1 MLISR
6 TPFRISFFG
15 GGTDFEPYFKKYGG
29 SVLSTTIDKYCYI
42 TIRDLPPFF
51 DHKNQLTYSKIE
63 RFNSPDEVEHPVVRE
78 ALKLLKT
85 DHLAISYDADLPA
98 RSGLGASSSFSVGL
112 LNGLRHFN
120 KESPGKMQ
128 LAIESIYL
136 EHQLCM
142 EAGGM
147 QDQLAAAFGGLNRI
161 NFNAEGYEVIPV
173 DISVTRKSEFQ
184 KNLML
189 FFTGLTHLSGE
200 IARDQLKNI
209 PARLNQLHAMK
220 SLVDEG
226 ERILSGSGNL
236 VSFGELLHETWM
248 LKRTLSG
255 KITTDYLD
263 NVYATA
269 IEAGAVGGKL
279 LGAGGGGF
287 MLFFVEQKNR
297 ESVKDSLSG
306 LLHVPFKF
314 ENEGAKIFYMEENS
328 DE

>member
-29 SVLSTTIDKYCYI
+29 SVISTTIDKYCYI
-42 TIRDLPPFF
+42 TIRKLPPFF
-51 DHKNQLTYSKIE
+51 SHRNQLTYSKIE

-112 LNGLRHFN
+112 LNGLHHFK
-120 KESPGKMQ
+120 KESPGKME
-128 LAIESIYL
+128 LAKESIYL
-136 EHQLCM
+136 EHQLCN

-161 NFNAEGYEVIPV
+161 NFNAQGYEVIPI

-200 IARDQLKNI
+200 IARDQLENI

-226 ERILSGSGNL
+226 ERILSGSGDL
-236 VSFGELLHETWM
+236 VEFGKLLHETWM

-255 KITTDYLD
+255 KIATDFVD
-263 NVYATA
+263 NAYARA

-297 ESVKDSLSG
+297 ESVKEALSG

-314 ENEGAKIFYMEENS
+314 ENEGAKIFYMEENG